1 MRTKVQWLNVVV
13 PLCRSAVWGQDRRSA
28 GGAERAERRE
38 GKIKA
43 DGTPWG
49 RSAGQALVCTLLG
62 VAPSNGGHGAAIRRN
77 ASLCKALG
85 GTLAGNP
92 THRQDPRR

>member
-1 MRTKVQWLNVVV
+1 MKTALQWLNVVV
-13 PLCRSAVWGQDRRSA
+13 PLCRSAVWSQDQRSA
-28 GGAERAERRE
+28 GGTERAERRE

-62 VAPSNGGHGAAIRRN
+62 AAPQTASIVPSSFGRPSFARLLAA
-77 ASLCKALG
+77 L
-85 GTLAGNP
+85 
-92 THRQDPRR
+92 

>member
-1 MRTKVQWLNVVV
+1 MSMAVGCAL
-13 PLCRSAVWGQDRRSA
+13 RSFPVCSVYGSDQ
-28 GGAERAERRE
+28 AESGSGRAEGVGRRE